1 MNLLLLE
8 DDIALSD
15 ILSDFLNDNGFNVTL
30 CENGQDA
37 LEKLVESKFDLA
49 ILDIN
54 TPSLSGLEV
63 LIELRNRYKNNI
75 PIIIITAYQDIK
87 NLKKAFENRADDY
100 IRKPFDLEELN
111 IRILKLK
118 REFLMKEENFF
129 LDNNL
134 IFKPELCQIIK
145 NDTIVNI
152 AQKERDILRYFINHK
167 SRVISNE
174 EFFQNIWNYDESPS
188 DTTIRVYIKTLR
200 EIIGKDRII
209 TIRGVG
215 YKFE

>member
-75 PIIIITAYQDIK
+75 PIIPDYAIEEAIKYLFIT
-87 NLKKAFENRADDY
+87 
-100 IRKPFDLEELN
+100 
-111 IRILKLK
+111 
-118 REFLMKEENFF
+118 
-129 LDNNL
+129 
-134 IFKPELCQIIK
+134 
-145 NDTIVNI
+145 
-152 AQKERDILRYFINHK
+152 K
-167 SRVISNE
+167 SYRFS
-174 EFFQNIWNYDESPS
+174 
-188 DTTIRVYIKTLR
+188 L
-200 EIIGKDRII
+200 
-209 TIRGVG
+209 
-215 YKFE
+215 

>member
-1 MNLLLLE
+1 MKLLLLE

-15 ILSDFLNDNGFNVTL
+15 ILNDFLSDNGFNVTL

-37 LEKLVESKFDLA
+37 LENLIENRFDLA

-75 PIIIITAYQDIK
+75 PIIIITAYQDIN

-111 IRILKLK
+111 IRISKLK
-118 REFLMKEENFF
+118 REFLLQEDSVI
-129 LDNNL
+129 LDNTL
-134 IFKPELCQIIK
+134 IFKPEPSQIIK
-145 NDTIVNI
+145 DGKIIHI

-167 SRVISNE
+167 GRVISNE
-174 EFFQNIWNYDESPS
+174 ELFSNIWTYDEAPS
-188 DTTIRVYIKTLR
+188 DATIRVYIKSLR
-200 EIIGKDRII
+200 EIIGKNRIV

>member
-1 MNLLLLE
+1 MKLLLLE

-15 ILSDFLNDNGFNVTL
+15 ILNDFLSDNGFNVTL

-37 LEKLVESKFDLA
+37 LENLIENRFDLA

-75 PIIIITAYQDIK
+75 PIIIITAYQDIN

-111 IRILKLK
+111 IRISKLK
-118 REFLMKEENFF
+118 REFLLQENSVI
-129 LDNNL
+129 LDNTL
-134 IFKPELCQIIK
+134 IFKPELSQIIK
-145 NDTIVNI
+145 DGKIIHI

-167 SRVISNE
+167 GRVISNE
-174 EFFQNIWNYDESPS
+174 ELFSNIWTYDEVPS
-188 DTTIRVYIKTLR
+188 DATIRVYIKSLR
-200 EIIGKDRII
+200 EIIGKNRIV

>member
-1 MNLLLLE
+1 MKLLLLE

-15 ILSDFLNDNGFNVTL
+15 ILNDFLSDNGFNVTL

-37 LEKLVESKFDLA
+37 LENLIENRFDLA

-75 PIIIITAYQDIK
+75 PIIIITAYQDIN

-111 IRILKLK
+111 IRISKLK
-118 REFLMKEENFF
+118 REFLLQEDSVI
-129 LDNNL
+129 LDNTL
-134 IFKPELCQIIK
+134 IFKPELSQIIK
-145 NDTIVNI
+145 DGKIIHI

-167 SRVISNE
+167 GRVISNE
-174 EFFQNIWNYDESPS
+174 ELFSNIWTYDEVPS
-188 DTTIRVYIKTLR
+188 DATIRVYIKSLR
-200 EIIGKDRII
+200 EIIGKNRIV

>member
-1 MNLLLLE
+1 MKLLLLE

-15 ILSDFLNDNGFNVTL
+15 ILNDFLSDNGFNVTL

-37 LEKLVESKFDLA
+37 LENLIENRFDLA

-75 PIIIITAYQDIK
+75 PIIIITAYQDIN

-111 IRILKLK
+111 IRISKLK
-118 REFLMKEENFF
+118 REFLLQEDSVI
-129 LDNNL
+129 LDNTL
-134 IFKPELCQIIK
+134 IFKPELSQIIK
-145 NDTIVNI
+145 DGKIIHI

-167 SRVISNE
+167 GRVISNE
-174 EFFQNIWNYDESPS
+174 ELFSNIWTYDEVPS
-188 DTTIRVYIKTLR
+188 DATIRVYIKSLR
-200 EIIGKDRII
+200 EIIGKNRIV

-215 YKFE
+215 YIFE